1 MATIQPS
8 DIHDIV
14 SSVRTELINNADEKT
29 LTSGQR
35 FFKEAIDNYGV
46 KIPVVQQIS
55 KNLFREIST
64 ASKTE
69 IFALCEELWESGKFE
84 ECIIACNWSYA
95 VRKQYEPDDFFIFE
109 RWIKRY
115 VTNWATCDTFCN
127 HTMGAFLMMY
137 PKYLRQLRRL
147 TVSTN
152 RWARRAS
159 AVSLIV
165 PARKGMFLREIFG
178 IANLLLE
185 DDDDLVRKGYGWML
199 KVAGEAHR
207 QEVFAFVIKHK
218 NSMPRVALRYAIE
231 KMPAEMKAEA
241 MGGVESRK

>member
-1 MATIQPS
+1 MDKIIDAL
-8 DIHDIV
+8 
-14 SSVRTELINNADEKT
+14 RKELSTRMDEKT
-29 LTSGQR
+29 RLTGQR

-46 KIPVVQQIS
+46 KIPVVQQIG
-55 KNLFREIST
+55 KTYFREIRT
-64 ASKTE
+64 ASKAE
-69 IFALCEELWESGKFE
+69 IFSLCELLWQSGKFE

-137 PKYLRQLRRL
+137 PNYLRQLRRL

-165 PARKGMFLREIFG
+165 PARKGMFLQEIFG
-178 IANLLLE
+178 IADLLLE

-199 KVAGEAHR
+199 KVAASKHLP
-207 QEVFAFVIKHK
+207 EVFNFVMQHRDI
-218 NSMPRVALRYAIE
+218 MPRVALRYAIE
-231 KMPAEMKAEA
+231 KMPPEMKAEA
-241 MGGVESRK
+241 MKMRNEE